1 MQIGCIHLVSKCS
14 AIDFT
19 QSRHRELVWSQAE
32 ADVRVGELGGQSV
45 AGVPN
50 NSAVVERHLR
60 QLRHGVPRSVG
71 RKLRVRAQGNQSQEG
86 RRDAAPTRNALRI
99 AENGQLF
106 EMCDL
111 TQIDLVGEES
121 ASRRGEVLV
130 VTQGAAGQ

>member
-1 MQIGCIHLVSKCS
+1 MQIRCIHLVSKCG

-45 AGVPN
+45 AGVSN
-50 NSAVVERHLR
+50 NRAVVERHR
-60 QLRHGVPRSVG
+60 GQIRHRVPRSVG
-71 RKLRVRAQGNQSQEG
+71 WKLRVRAQRNQSQEG
-86 RRDAAPTRNALRI
+86 RRDAAPTRNALWI

-106 EMCDL
+106 EVCDL

-121 ASRRGEVLV
+121 ASRRGEVFV
-130 VTQGAAGQ
+130 VAQCAPGQ